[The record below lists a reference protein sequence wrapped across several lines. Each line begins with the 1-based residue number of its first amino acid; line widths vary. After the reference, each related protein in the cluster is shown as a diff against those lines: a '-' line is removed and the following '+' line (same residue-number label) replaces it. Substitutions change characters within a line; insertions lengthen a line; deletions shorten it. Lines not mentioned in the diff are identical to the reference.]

1 MAFKKTTIVLFPDGS
16 NKVKQF
22 RIPKFLP
29 FLFVFILVSSVALL
43 SWIIRDYRMIKPQ
56 MSRLV
61 QLQKENEQQKRQF
74 VHLKGRISQLT
85 QKMVELQEFDH
96 RLKVMVNLE
105 TNDDNAPFHGVG
117 GSDPKDLTPDYSMA
131 KTHRELVRVMHRSLD
146 TLDKEIDFD
155 KQDKA
160 QLQGF
165 LEKQKKLF
173 ASTPSIWPTKGWLSS
188 RFSYRFSPFT
198 GRKEFHKGIDIST
211 RKGAP
216 IIAPANGVVSAV
228 RWDHL
233 SGKVVT
239 INHGYGLVT
248 VYAHLSKALVKKGQY
263 VKRGETIALVGN
275 TGRSTGPHL
284 HYELHLKKVPT
295 NPLRY
300 ILN

>member
-1 MAFKKTTIVLFPDGS
+1 LAFKKTTIVLFPDGS
-16 NKVKQF
+16 NKVKQI

-29 FLFVFILVSSVALL
+29 VLFVFILVSSVALI

-56 MSRLV
+56 MSRLA

-96 RLKVMVNLE
+96 RLKVMVNLDA
-105 TNDDNAPFHGVG
+105 NDENAPLGVG
-117 GSDPKDLTPDYSMA
+117 GSDPKDLTPDYSTA
-131 KTHRELVRVMHRSLD
+131 RTHRDLVRVMHRSLD
-146 TLDKEIDFD
+146 TLDNEIDFD
-155 KQDKA
+155 KEDKA

-165 LEKQKKLF
+165 LEKQKKLL

-211 RKGAP
+211 RMGAP
-216 IIAPANGVVSAV
+216 IIAPANGVVAAV

-233 SGKVVT
+233 SGKVLA

-248 VYAHLSKALVKKGQY
+248 KYAHLSKALVKKGQY

-284 HYELHLKKVPT
+284 HYEVHLNKVAT

>member
-1 MAFKKTTIVLFPDGS
+1 LAFKKTTIVLFPDGS
-16 NKVKQF
+16 NKVKQI

-29 FLFVFILVSSVALL
+29 VLFVFILVSSVALI

-56 MSRLV
+56 MSRLA

-96 RLKVMVNLE
+96 RLKVMVNLDA
-105 TNDDNAPFHGVG
+105 NDENAPLGVG
-117 GSDPKDLTPDYSMA
+117 GSDPKDLTPDYSTA
-131 KTHRELVRVMHRSLD
+131 RTHRDLVRVMHRSLD
-146 TLDKEIDFD
+146 TLDNEIDFD
-155 KQDKA
+155 KEDKA

-165 LEKQKKLF
+165 LEKQKKLL

-198 GRKEFHKGIDIST
+198 GRKEFHKGIDVST
-211 RKGAP
+211 RMGAP
-216 IIAPANGVVSAV
+216 IIAPANGVVAAV

-233 SGKVVT
+233 SGKVLA

-248 VYAHLSKALVKKGQY
+248 KYAHLSKALVKKGQY

-284 HYELHLKKVPT
+284 HYEVHLNKVAT